1 MTLNKN
7 LTITTVTAAIIL
19 TSSPARSGSDI
30 DYTRY
35 YSKMYDKC
43 MERSDGM
50 ETESNCVENEL
61 NFQEGR
67 LNQAYIMV
75 MRKLPEAEKDAL
87 RAYQR
92 QWVANRD
99 ADCFRKAGPANN
111 ASVRWAWGCQID
123 ETVKRRLQLEKY

>member
-87 RAYQR
+87 RAYPP
-92 QWVANRD
+92 
-99 ADCFRKAGPANN
+99 KP
-111 ASVRWAWGCQID
+111 
-123 ETVKRRLQLEKY
+123 